1 MFWSRFK
8 GGFGK
13 QGTVFATWDFSQHLC
28 PLSQRMLMC
37 SYLVS
42 TGAEVTDFIS
52 VHYSYVSLWLSA
64 QYVLDNLSNQ
74 ALSDLEK
81 EPALLAEL
89 GRL

>member
-1 MFWSRFK
+1 
-8 GGFGK
+8 
-13 QGTVFATWDFSQHLC
+13 
-28 PLSQRMLMC
+28 MLMC

-52 VHYSYVSLWLSA
+52 VHYSYMSLWLSA

>member
-1 MFWSRFK
+1 MFCSRFK

-13 QGTVFATWDFSQHLC
+13 QGTIFATWDFSQRLC

-52 VHYSYVSLWLSA
+52 VHYSYMSLWLSA
-64 QYVLDNLSNQ
+64 QNVLDNLSNQ
-74 ALSDLEK
+74 DLSDLKK
-81 EPALLAEL
+81 EAGLLAEL
-89 GRL
+89 GQL